1 MVFGRRRQKSVFGQM
16 KASEFCKYF
25 RRILIASYL
34 FLLFP
39 ILHKFFGGKCI
50 VPRLSDEV
58 TFISIKPHKS
68 IKPKGLLQFATT
80 AELECWTSFLIVILF
95 FPVLS
100 LYPYFIIIFLFSYVN
115 AHCLFIRH
123 FWIQEEECFLSKHNK
138 TKQVSIHIHQKHCD
152 CFLNMNLSPTS
163 TFPSFPNNC
172 NCVLWEK

>member
-16 KASEFCKYF
+16 KASEFCSYF

-95 FPVLS
+95 FSSTVFIS
-100 LYPYFIIIFLFSYVN
+100 LFYNLFFFIIFL
-115 AHCLFIRH
+115 CQCPLFVH
-123 FWIQEEECFLSKHNK
+123 
-138 TKQVSIHIHQKHCD
+138 
-152 CFLNMNLSPTS
+152 
-163 TFPSFPNNC
+163 
-172 NCVLWEK
+172 